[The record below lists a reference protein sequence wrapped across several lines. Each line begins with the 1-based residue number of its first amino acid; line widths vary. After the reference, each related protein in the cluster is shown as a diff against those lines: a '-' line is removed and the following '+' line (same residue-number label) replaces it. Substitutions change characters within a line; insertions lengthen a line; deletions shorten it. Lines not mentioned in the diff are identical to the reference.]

1 MSDIITRQ
9 RSFSNRQLSPTRGN
23 PVSRQRSTSGHSVE
37 SISYAARQAPPRP
50 PRRDHDFL
58 LPEEFQPWCHI
69 DNDLLS
75 VADASDGTG
84 SLPTRKKSSNH
95 LIRIARQASDSAFRS
110 VRLNKKSSDSNLA
123 GSCSGV
129 YEQNPKT
136 YIYLE
141 QQQQSTKPEAAPRQ
155 LYLQQSN
162 QSSQISLNP
171 SVTSQKQL
179 PLAPPRP
186 LKTELRRNIS
196 MPDLK
201 ASFNADKNSTT
212 VTRGTSLPLRQRVYP
227 YHFIPQESDEP
238 TQDARQQHDNNDWS
252 TPLRHCSVK
261 KRSGLSHATSHESF
275 TTLSSAPVHVP
286 SIDATLHSYHPDRT
300 TPSHPA
306 RVASPPPSFHQNEPH
321 PQHHLDHLQHHQ
333 QQRTRRL
340 ARHRAFSQ
348 ESLPGHIDT
357 RLCAVPEPEKE
368 LPPTPPGSA
377 SPISPLSAIQL
388 SHAAPFSSGASLK
401 RQDSIGVIPQDASRS
416 MDQKTLQKVITQA
429 SVSSRVYK
437 VMEQE
442 QVDSL
447 RKEQDEVQHFV
458 EALNVS
464 LHIETRMRDA
474 SHSLIRLHENN
485 SNLSAVRAATA
496 QLNTTTRKMDQIVQK
511 IQHSMWRL
519 LAIQKMLL
527 QHEGAVLNVGMRRL
541 DNDNRDLSRTVRHL
555 EEAHSNEKEERVY
568 WKNRHSKLKV
578 QSILFQEL
586 PKDAAT
592 NDNSA
597 LEKAKE
603 TEAYIKELQDEIAKR
618 SENEANLEKRLQAVC
633 NWAEDFSVA
642 VDIRSP
648 TKRICTPKENPSS
661 YLLQDRLKQLRS
673 NIEGEFKRLDTRIDD
688 WKSVVEAAELAEHET
703 MKNGRPSLSSPRYSL
718 RDIADHHRLS
728 PSSLLESGKGESVP
742 REGSPLQMI
751 LDESLIELER
761 QIFSE
766 RSASRRPS
774 STSTTS
780 STISFLDADDSD
792 NASDDGAIAD
802 AHNEIRK
809 LNAMVS
815 ELELRARVTDR

>member
-9 RSFSNRQLSPTRGN
+9 RSFSNRQLSPTRGS
-23 PVSRQRSTSGHSVE
+23 PVSRQRSTSGQSVD
-37 SISYAARQAPPRP
+37 SISYARQAPPRP

-58 LPEEFQPWCHI
+58 LPEEYQSWPHN
-69 DNDLLS
+69 DNDFLS
-75 VADASDGTG
+75 VEGSLDGG

-110 VRLNKKSSDSNLA
+110 VRLNKKPSDSNLA

-141 QQQQSTKPEAAPRQ
+141 QQQQQNAKTEPPRQ
-155 LYLQQSN
+155 LYLHQSSQN
-162 QSSQISLNP
+162 SQISLSP
-171 SVTSQKQL
+171 SVTSQRHL

-201 ASFNADKNSTT
+201 ASFDADKNNTT

-227 YHFIPQESDEP
+227 YHFIPQETDEHS
-238 TQDARQQHDNNDWS
+238 QNSRRQYDNNDWS

-261 KRSGLSHATSHESF
+261 KRSGLSQTTTHAP
-275 TTLSSAPVHVP
+275 TLTMISAPVHVP
-286 SIDATLHSYHPDRT
+286 SIDATLNHNSDGT
-300 TPSHPA
+300 TPSHPV
-306 RVASPPPSFHQNEPH
+306 RVASPPPSFNPNEILPS
-321 PQHHLDHLQHHQ
+321 HHLEHLQHHQ

-357 RLCAVPEPEKE
+357 RLFAVPGLEKE

-377 SPISPLSAIQL
+377 SPISPLLSQL
-388 SHAAPFSSGASLK
+388 SHVVPFSSGASLK
-401 RQDSIGVIPQDASRS
+401 RSDSVGIIPQDASRS

-442 QVDSL
+442 QVDDL
-447 RKEQDEVQHFV
+447 RKEQDEIQHFI

-541 DNDNRDLSRTVRHL
+541 DNENRELSRNVRHL
-555 EEAHSNEKEERVY
+555 EEAHGHEKEERVY

-586 PKDAAT
+586 PKNVTT
-592 NDNSA
+592 NDNLA

-603 TEAYIKELQDEIAKR
+603 TEAYIKELQDEIAR
-618 SENEANLEKRLQAVC
+618 RAENEANLEKRLQAVC
-633 NWAEDFSVA
+633 NWADDFSLA
-642 VDIRSP
+642 VDVRSP
-648 TKRICTPKENPSS
+648 TKLTPTPKESS
-661 YLLQDRLKQLRS
+661 SSECLQERLQRLQTDV
-673 NIEGEFKRLDTRIDD
+673 EGEFKRLITRVDD
-688 WKSVVEAAELAEHET
+688 WKSIVEAAELTEEV
-703 MKNGRPSLSSPRYSL
+703 MKNGRPSASSRYSL
-718 RDIADHHRLS
+718 LDIANLHRLS
-728 PSSLLESGKGESVP
+728 LNSGSSESREDTVP

-766 RSASRRPS
+766 RSTSSRPS
-774 STSTTS
+774 SSTTS
-780 STISFLDADDSD
+780 STISFLNADDSD
-792 NASDDGAIAD
+792 DTSDESAIAD

-815 ELELRARVTDR
+815 ELEHRARAIDR

>member
-1 MSDIITRQ
+1 
-9 RSFSNRQLSPTRGN
+9 
-23 PVSRQRSTSGHSVE
+23 
-37 SISYAARQAPPRP
+37 
-50 PRRDHDFL
+50 
-58 LPEEFQPWCHI
+58 
-69 DNDLLS
+69 
-75 VADASDGTG
+75 
-84 SLPTRKKSSNH
+84 
-95 LIRIARQASDSAFRS
+95 
-110 VRLNKKSSDSNLA
+110 
-123 GSCSGV
+123 
-129 YEQNPKT
+129 
-136 YIYLE
+136 
-141 QQQQSTKPEAAPRQ
+141 
-155 LYLQQSN
+155 
-162 QSSQISLNP
+162 
-171 SVTSQKQL
+171 
-179 PLAPPRP
+179 
-186 LKTELRRNIS
+186 

-227 YHFIPQESDEP
+227 YHFIPQKSDEP
-238 TQDARQQHDNNDWS
+238 TQNSRQQYDNSDWS

-261 KRSGLSHATSHESF
+261 KRSGLSHTTTHESS
-275 TTLSSAPVHVP
+275 TLSSAPVHVP
-286 SIDATLHSYHPDRT
+286 SIDATLHNHHTDRT

-306 RVASPPPSFHQNEPH
+306 RVASPPPSFNQNEPH
-321 PQHHLDHLQHHQ
+321 PQRHLDHLQHHQ

-348 ESLPGHIDT
+348 DSLPGHIDT

-377 SPISPLSAIQL
+377 SPISPLSSSQL
-388 SHAAPFSSGASLK
+388 SHVVPFSSGVSLK

-541 DNDNRDLSRTVRHL
+541 DNENRDLSRTVRHL
-555 EEAHSNEKEERVY
+555 EEAHTNEKEERVY

-586 PKDAAT
+586 PKDVTT
-592 NDNSA
+592 NDNLA

-618 SENEANLEKRLQAVC
+618 SETEASLEKRLQAVC
-633 NWAEDFSVA
+633 NWADDFSLA

-648 TKRICTPKENPSS
+648 TKLTYTPKENPSS
-661 YLLQDRLKQLRS
+661 EHLQDRLKQLRS
-673 NIEGEFKRLDTRIDD
+673 NVEGEFKRLDTRVED
-688 WKSVVEAAELAEHET
+688 WKSVVEAAELAEDEA
-703 MKNGRPSLSSPRYSL
+703 MKNSRLNASSPRYSL
-718 RDIADHHRLS
+718 LDIANHRRLS
-728 PSSLLESGKGESVP
+728 LSNLSTSRNGESVP
-742 REGSPLQMI
+742 REGSPLQMV

-766 RSASRRPS
+766 RSRPS
-774 STSTTS
+774 ATSTTTS

-802 AHNEIRK
+802 AHDEIRK

-815 ELELRARVTDR
+815 ELELRARTIDR

>member
-1 MSDIITRQ
+1 
-9 RSFSNRQLSPTRGN
+9 
-23 PVSRQRSTSGHSVE
+23 
-37 SISYAARQAPPRP
+37 
-50 PRRDHDFL
+50 
-58 LPEEFQPWCHI
+58 
-69 DNDLLS
+69 
-75 VADASDGTG
+75 
-84 SLPTRKKSSNH
+84 
-95 LIRIARQASDSAFRS
+95 
-110 VRLNKKSSDSNLA
+110 
-123 GSCSGV
+123 
-129 YEQNPKT
+129 
-136 YIYLE
+136 
-141 QQQQSTKPEAAPRQ
+141 
-155 LYLQQSN
+155 
-162 QSSQISLNP
+162 
-171 SVTSQKQL
+171 
-179 PLAPPRP
+179 
-186 LKTELRRNIS
+186 

-238 TQDARQQHDNNDWS
+238 TQNARQQYDNNDWS

-261 KRSGLSHATSHESF
+261 KRSGLSHTTTHESS
-275 TTLSSAPVHVP
+275 TLSSAPVYVP
-286 SIDATLHSYHPDRT
+286 SIDATLHSYHSDRA

-306 RVASPPPSFHQNEPH
+306 RVTSPPPSFNQNDPH
-321 PQHHLDHLQHHQ
+321 PQRHLDHLQHHQ

-348 ESLPGHIDT
+348 ESLPGHINT

-388 SHAAPFSSGASLK
+388 SHAAPFSPGASLK

-447 RKEQDEVQHFV
+447 RKEQDEVQHFI

-485 SNLSAVRAATA
+485 SNLSAVREATA

-541 DNDNRDLSRTVRHL
+541 DNENRDLSRTVRHL

-586 PKDAAT
+586 PKDVTT
-592 NDNSA
+592 NDNLA

-618 SENEANLEKRLQAVC
+618 SENEANLERRLQAVC
-633 NWAEDFSVA
+633 NWADDFSVA

-648 TKRICTPKENPSS
+648 TKLTSIPKENPSS
-661 YLLQDRLKQLRS
+661 GRLQDRLKQLRS
-673 NIEGEFKRLDTRIDD
+673 NIEGEFKRLDTRVDD
-688 WKSVVEAAELAEHET
+688 WKSVVEAAELAEDEA
-703 MKNGRPSLSSPRYSL
+703 MKNGHSSAPSPRYSL
-718 RDIADHHRLS
+718 RDIVNHHRLS
-728 PSSLLESGKGESVP
+728 LSSLSGSRNGDSVL

-766 RSASRRPS
+766 ASASSRPS
-774 STSTTS
+774 STATTS
-780 STISFLDADDSD
+780 STISFLVADDSD

-815 ELELRARVTDR
+815 ELELRARAIDR

>member
-1 MSDIITRQ
+1 
-9 RSFSNRQLSPTRGN
+9 
-23 PVSRQRSTSGHSVE
+23 
-37 SISYAARQAPPRP
+37 
-50 PRRDHDFL
+50 
-58 LPEEFQPWCHI
+58 
-69 DNDLLS
+69 
-75 VADASDGTG
+75 
-84 SLPTRKKSSNH
+84 
-95 LIRIARQASDSAFRS
+95 
-110 VRLNKKSSDSNLA
+110 
-123 GSCSGV
+123 
-129 YEQNPKT
+129 
-136 YIYLE
+136 
-141 QQQQSTKPEAAPRQ
+141 
-155 LYLQQSN
+155 
-162 QSSQISLNP
+162 
-171 SVTSQKQL
+171 
-179 PLAPPRP
+179 
-186 LKTELRRNIS
+186 

-201 ASFNADKNSTT
+201 ASFNADKNNTT

-227 YHFIPQESDEP
+227 YHFIPQESDELA
-238 TQDARQQHDNNDWS
+238 QNSRQQYDNNDWS

-261 KRSGLSHATSHESF
+261 KRSGLSHTTSHEPS
-275 TTLSSAPVHVP
+275 TLSSPPIHVH
-286 SIDATLHSYHPDRT
+286 SIDATLHNHHPDRT

-306 RVASPPPSFHQNEPH
+306 RIASPPPSFNQNEPY
-321 PQHHLDHLQHHQ
+321 PQRHLDHLQHHQ

-348 ESLPGHIDT
+348 DSLPGHIDT
-357 RLCAVPEPEKE
+357 RFCAVPEPEKE

-377 SPISPLSAIQL
+377 SPISPLSASQL
-388 SHAAPFSSGASLK
+388 SHVVPFSSSVSLK

-485 SNLSAVRAATA
+485 SNLSAVREATA

-519 LAIQKMLL
+519 LAIQKVLL

-541 DNDNRDLSRTVRHL
+541 DNENRELSRTVRHL
-555 EEAHSNEKEERVY
+555 EEAHSNEKEERAY

-586 PKDAAT
+586 PIVST
-592 NDNSA
+592 GDNLA
-597 LEKAKE
+597 MEKTRE
-603 TEAYIKELQDEIAKR
+603 TETYIKELQDEITKR
-618 SENEANLEKRLQAVC
+618 AENETNLEKRLQAVC
-633 NWAEDFSVA
+633 NWTDDFSLA

-648 TKRICTPKENPSS
+648 TNLASTPKESPSS
-661 YLLQDRLKQLRS
+661 EHLQDRLKQLRS
-673 NIEGEFKRLDTRIDD
+673 NVEGEFKRLDTRIED
-688 WKSVVEAAELAEHET
+688 WKSIVEAAELAEDQVT
-703 MKNGRPSLSSPRYSL
+703 KNGRPSVPSPRYSHL
-718 RDIADHHRLS
+718 DIANHHRLS
-728 PSSLLESGKGESVP
+728 LSSLSASRNGDSVP

-766 RSASRRPS
+766 RSTSSRPS
-774 STSTTS
+774 STSTAAS

-792 NASDDGAIAD
+792 NASDEGAIAD

-815 ELELRARVTDR
+815 ELELRARAIDR